1 MTVLMIVTLQETF
14 CVIMAYLH
22 YCAVVYCWF
31 YRCREEH
38 MQISK
43 YINTDPGRLH
53 GYVLFMAELF
63 MQLEC
68 AKGYGKRI
76 AIMGKALL
84 EALSLL
90 LNHPTSGNIKCVCQ
104 VLKVSGFM

>member
-1 MTVLMIVTLQETF
+1 MYI
-14 CVIMAYLH
+14 
-22 YCAVVYCWF
+22 CWF

-38 MQISK
+38 VQILK

-68 AKGYGKRI
+68 VKGHGGRI
-76 AIMGKALL
+76 AILGTALL

-90 LNHPTSGNIKCVCQ
+90 LSHPTSGNIKCVCQ

>member
-1 MTVLMIVTLQETF
+1 
-14 CVIMAYLH
+14 
-22 YCAVVYCWF
+22 
-31 YRCREEH
+31 

-43 YINTDPGRLH
+43 YFNRNPERLH

-68 AKGYGKRI
+68 VKGYGERI
-76 AIMGKALL
+76 AILRTALL

-104 VLKVSGFM
+104 VLKVSSFM

>member
-1 MTVLMIVTLQETF
+1 
-14 CVIMAYLH
+14 
-22 YCAVVYCWF
+22 
-31 YRCREEH
+31 
-38 MQISK
+38 MQISS
-43 YINTDPGRLH
+43 YIYTDSGRLH

-68 AKGYGKRI
+68 VKGYGERI
-76 AIMGKALL
+76 EILGTALI

-90 LNHPTSGNIKCVCQ
+90 LTEPTSGNIKCVCQ